1 MFVKG
6 SVSFIK
12 KFSNNVNSIGKVF
25 FLSNKCLAFSKIIN
39 IPIVGGAMWNN
50 FINDS
55 ISRLS
60 SEQSLE
66 TYSFVKHVGEKRD

>member
-1 MFVKG
+1 
-6 SVSFIK
+6 
-12 KFSNNVNSIGKVF
+12 
-25 FLSNKCLAFSKIIN
+25 
-39 IPIVGGAMWNN
+39 MWNN

-66 TYSFVKHVGEKRD
+66 TYSFVKHVGELRDDSSFFTAVLMLLSHLDDC